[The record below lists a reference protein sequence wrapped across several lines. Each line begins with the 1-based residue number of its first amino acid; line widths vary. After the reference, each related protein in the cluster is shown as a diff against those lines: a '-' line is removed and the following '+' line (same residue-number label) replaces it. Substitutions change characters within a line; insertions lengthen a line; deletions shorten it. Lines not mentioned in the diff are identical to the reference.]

1 MFTFFDIC
9 LLKSSDV
16 SRGRRK
22 VTFTWNCL
30 TRTYAKD
37 IGISGK
43 RHFHND
49 QIFIMFVQ
57 YSLYCIYWNTQYSI
71 YCIYW
76 NKRLWVLKFQ
86 SCVFLSKSPKGAYCV
101 YVLTH
106 NALLLPYFASTF
118 TFFYSKSGRT
128 GKSCFW
134 FLSCCCPMRM
144 WPISNLLTWNVMCFQ
159 AMRFRCKQ

>member
-1 MFTFFDIC
+1 MFPFSDIC
-9 LLKSSDV
+9 LLKSSV

-22 VTFTWNCL
+22 VTFTWNGL

-37 IGISGK
+37 IGISRK

-49 QIFIMFVQ
+49 EIFIMFV
-57 YSLYCIYWNTQYSI
+57 QYSI

-76 NKRLWVLKFQ
+76 NKRPWVLKFQ

-101 YVLTH
+101 CLLTH
-106 NALLLPYFASTF
+106 NALLLPYFVSTF
-118 TFFYSKSGRT
+118 TFFYSKSGRS

-134 FLSCCCPMRM
+134 FLSCCYPMRM